1 MPIAHL
7 KDVDLHYQ
15 LDGDAS
21 LPVLVL
27 SNSLG
32 TSLAMWEP
40 QISLL
45 SKYFRV
51 LRYDTR
57 GHGRSQVTPAPY
69 SIPQL
74 AGDVIGLLD
83 QLGIAQAHFCGL
95 SMGGSTVM
103 WLAVHHPER
112 VKRLVLCNTGALIG
126 TAEAWTSRIAT
137 VQRDGVASIADAV
150 VSRWLTPEFAQANPA
165 KVKLLATMLKTTP
178 DEGYAGACAAVRDIN
193 LREQIGGIKAP
204 TLVVAGTGDIP
215 TPPSDAR
222 FILSQIKDAQYV
234 ELGAAHISNQER
246 PEEFTSALIK
256 FLNS

>member
-32 TSLAMWEP
+32 TSLAMWDP
-40 QISLL
+40 QIALWRQH
-45 SKYFRV
+45 FRV

-57 GHGRSQVTPAPY
+57 GHGQSQVTPAPY

-83 QLGIAQAHFCGL
+83 QLGIQQAHFCGL
-95 SMGGSTVM
+95 SMGGSTFM

-112 VKRLVLCNTGALIG
+112 VARLVLCNTGALIG
-126 TAEAWTSRIAT
+126 TADAWTSRIAT
-137 VQRDGVASIADAV
+137 VQRDGVASIAEAV
-150 VSRWLTPEFAQANPA
+150 VSRWLTPEFAQANAA
-165 KVKLLATMLKTTP
+165 KVELLTAMLKATP
-178 DEGYAGACAAVRDIN
+178 DEGYAGACAAVRDN
-193 LREQIGGIKAP
+193 DLRAEIETIKAP

-222 FILSQIKDAQYV
+222 FMQSKINGAQYV
-234 ELGAAHISNQER
+234 EFDAAHISNQQQ
-246 PEEFTSALIK
+246 PEPFGVAVLNFLSA
-256 FLNS
+256 

>member
-7 KDVDLHYQ
+7 KDVDLNYQ

-32 TSLAMWEP
+32 TSLAMWDP
-40 QISLL
+40 QIALWSQH
-45 SKYFRV
+45 FRI

-57 GHGRSQVTPAPY
+57 GHGKSQVTPAPY
-69 SIPQL
+69 SIAQL

-83 QLGIAQAHFCGL
+83 QLGIRQATFCGL

-126 TAEAWTSRIAT
+126 SAEAWNARIAT
-137 VQRDGVASIADAV
+137 VKREGLASIADAV
-150 VSRWLTPEFAQANPA
+150 VARWLTPEFAQANPA
-165 KVKLLATMLKTTP
+165 KVELLTSMLKATA
-178 DEGYAGACAAVRDIN
+178 DEGYAGACAAVRDID
-193 LREQIGGIKAP
+193 LREQISSIKVP

-215 TPPSDAR
+215 TPPSDLR
-222 FILSQIKDAQYV
+222 FIQSQIKDAQYI
-234 ELGAAHISNQER
+234 EFDAAHISNQQQSEDFGKAVLAFAS
-246 PEEFTSALIK
+246 E
-256 FLNS
+256 